1 MRMSKAFIPTLKE
14 DPKDAEVV
22 SHKLLIRAGF
32 IRKVSSGL
40 YNILPLGT
48 KVIEKIKNII
58 RKHMNNAGA
67 QEIIMPIMT
76 PSELW
81 IESGRW
87 DVYGKEMIK
96 FQDRHERSYALG
108 PTHEEVVT
116 DLVRK
121 EVKSYKD
128 LPLNLYQIGQKFRD
142 EIRPRFG
149 LMRAREFIMK
159 DAYSFSKNEKEAQ
172 DEYFNMYETYKKIF
186 NEIGLKYEII
196 QADTGEIGGKFSHE
210 FVVLAE
216 SGESKLIKCT
226 SCSYCASTEISQIG
240 IKIKDIPFVPFK
252 ILEKVNFN
260 LEKYKNEI
268 RSILEKYKEILKN
281 ENLSEKEEV
290 YTPQKETIEDVA
302 SFLNLSKED
311 TAKAMLYVIDKKPIL
326 IFLRGDYEVNE
337 IKLKK
342 AFRANEIKLGDE
354 KLLNELKL
362 VKGYIGP
369 ILKKESLEKLREKN
383 GLIIGDISLLSKK
396 ALCFGANKKNYHIK
410 NLVMFRDYEVDTIL
424 DISEAQGKK
433 WEKCPKCLSQVNF
446 YKGIEVG
453 HIFMLGD
460 RYSKAMNATFID
472 KDGKEKYI
480 IMGCYGIGVSRIMA
494 AAVEQ
499 SHDKDGIIWPISISP
514 YQIHLICVNPKDETQ
529 FKISEILYEKL
540 KEKNYEV
547 LYDDRT
553 DVRAGFKFKDADL
566 IGIPIQII
574 VGKKVKDNKVEVKIR
589 KTQEKIEVDLGNVF
603 EYINKMIKENY
614 KQK

>member
-14 DPKDAEVV
+14 DPKDAEII

-48 KVIEKIKNII
+48 RVIEKIKNIV
-58 RKHMNNAGA
+58 RKYMNQAGA

-96 FQDRHERSYALG
+96 FQDRHERFYALG

-116 DLVRK
+116 DLVRR

-159 DAYSFSKNEKEAQ
+159 DAYSFSRNEKEAQ
-172 DEYFNMYETYKKIF
+172 DEYFKMYETYKKIF
-186 NEIGLKYEII
+186 DEIGLKYEII

-210 FVVLAE
+210 FVVLAD
-216 SGESKLIKCT
+216 SGESKLIKC
-226 SCSYCASTEISQIG
+226 SKCRYCASTEISPIG
-240 IKIKDIPFVPFK
+240 IKIKDTPFVPFK
-252 ILEKVNFN
+252 ILEKVNFD
-260 LEKYKNEI
+260 LEKYKKEI
-268 RSILEKYKEILKN
+268 EPILEKYKKEIQA
-281 ENLSEKEEV
+281 ENLPPKEKV
-290 YTPQKETIEDVA
+290 YTPSKETIEDVA

-311 TAKAMLYVIDKKPIL
+311 TAKAMVYVVDGRPIL

-342 AFRANEIKLGDE
+342 AFKANEIRLGDE
-354 KLLNELKL
+354 NLLKELNL

-369 ILKKESLEKLREKN
+369 ILSKETLEKLREKN
-383 GLIIGDISLLSKK
+383 GLIVGDISLLSKK
-396 ALCFGANKKNYHIK
+396 VLCFGANKKDYHFK
-410 NLVMFRDYEVDTIL
+410 NLVMFRDYKLDTIL
-424 DISEAQGKK
+424 DISEAQGKD
-433 WEKCPKCLSQVNF
+433 WERCPECLSKIDF

-480 IMGCYGIGVSRIMA
+480 IMGCYGIGISRIMA
-494 AAVEQ
+494 ASVEQ

-514 YQIHLICVNPKDETQ
+514 YQIHLICVNPKDEIQ
-529 FKISEILYEKL
+529 FKTSEMLYEKL

-547 LYDDRT
+547 LYDDRSE
-553 DVRAGFKFKDADL
+553 VRAGFKFKDADL

-574 VGKKVKDNKVEVKIR
+574 VGRKIKNNKVEVKIR
-589 KTQEKIEVDLGNVF
+589 KTQEKIEVDLKDIF
-603 EYINKMIKENY
+603 EYINNII
-614 KQK
+614 